1 MMVFADCTRAS
12 NIRWLDALQA
22 GEPLRQEAEDKMARG
37 MIMCRYR
44 QVTAGA
50 RSSPASNEI
59 RRRGGKLLA
68 QVPCEPAPIVWGC

>member
-1 MMVFADCTRAS
+1 MVMVFADCTRAS

-44 QVTAGA
+44 QVTADVAAGV
-50 RSSPASNEI
+50 E
-59 RRRGGKLLA
+59 
-68 QVPCEPAPIVWGC
+68 